1 MGEVTKDTMTAEA
14 RLVAAVNLQPVDRV
28 VCAPIIEQ
36 YAGQFAG
43 ITNKEYMWDWEKA
56 MAATEKVWQAFPVW
70 DSNAYMLHGRYA
82 PVGQKCGPGRLKM
95 PGRELGDNAQYQIV
109 EFEAM
114 LREDYALVKE
124 KGFMEYRLTFLER
137 VHQVSRE
144 EIAAAQKE
152 MARLRQDEI
161 DHTLRRGQSLTWGA
175 IMGVIP
181 FDGFSMMRSMDK
193 FYKDMFQIGDQL
205 EELLWIVNDAVIAGC
220 EAAARLTGSNR
231 VFVGAVRGAGQFIS
245 ARHFDRFVGPYM
257 KVMVEKLGEKNI
269 VPILHCDADWTKN
282 LEFFL
287 QLPKAKFVLE
297 LDGATDIFKAYE
309 ILKGHCAIK
318 GDVPA
323 ALFTVAS
330 PGELDDYAKK
340 LISTFKNGEGLIY
353 SSGCNLPMNARHENV
368 KAFFDAVDKYGR
380 YN

>member
-1 MGEVTKDTMTAEA
+1 MAKDTMTAEE
-14 RLVAAVNLQPVDRV
+14 RIVAAINLQPVDRV

-56 MAATEKVWQAFPVW
+56 MDATQKVWEAFPVW

-95 PGRELGDNAQYQIV
+95 PGRELADNAQYQII

-114 LREDYALVKE
+114 TRDDYAIIKE

-137 VHQVSRE
+137 AHQVSRE
-144 EIAAAQKE
+144 DIVAAQKE

-161 DHTLRRGQSLTWGA
+161 DRSLSRGQSLTWGA
-175 IMGVIP
+175 IMGVVP
-181 FDGFSMMRSMDK
+181 FDGFSMMRSIDK
-193 FYKDMFQIGDQL
+193 FYKDMFQIGDL
-205 EELLWIVNDAVIAGC
+205 LDELLPIVNNATIAGC
-220 EAAARLTGSNR
+220 EAVTKALGNNR
-231 VFVGAVRGAGQFIS
+231 VFLGAVRGAGQFIS
-245 ARHFDRFVGPYM
+245 KKHFDRFVGPYM
-257 KVMVEKLGEKNI
+257 KEMVERLAAKNI

-287 QLPKAKFVLE
+287 ELPKGKFVLE

-309 ILKGHCAIK
+309 ILHGHCAIK

-330 PGELDDYAKK
+330 ASELDEYAKK
-340 LISTFKNGEGLIY
+340 LIGTFKNGEGLMY

>member
-1 MGEVTKDTMTAEA
+1 MAKDTMTAEE
-14 RLVAAVNLQPVDRV
+14 RLVASIALQPVDRV

-36 YAGQFAG
+36 CAGQFAG
-43 ITNKEYMWDWEKA
+43 ITNKEYMWDWDKA
-56 MAATEKVWQAFPVW
+56 MDATQKFFDAFPIW
-70 DSNAYMLHGRYA
+70 DCNAYMLHGRYA
-82 PVGQKCGPGRLKM
+82 PVGQKCGPGRLRM
-95 PGRELGDNAQYQIV
+95 PGKELEDNAQYQIV

-114 LREDYALVKE
+114 TRDDYAIIKE

-137 VHQVSRE
+137 CHQVSRDDVL
-144 EIAAAQKE
+144 AAMKE

-161 DHTLRRGQSLTWGA
+161 DRSLARGQSLMWGA
-175 IMGVIP
+175 IMGVVP
-181 FDGFSMMRSMDK
+181 FDAFSMMRSIDK
-193 FYKDMFQIGDQL
+193 FYKDMFQMGDQL
-205 EELLWIVNDAVIAGC
+205 DELLPIVNNAVIAGC
-220 EAAARLTGSNR
+220 ENATKALGNNR

-245 ARHFDRFVGPYM
+245 KKHFDRFVGPYL
-257 KVMVEKLGEKNI
+257 KVMVEKLAEKNI

-287 QLPKAKFVLE
+287 ELPKGKFVLE

-309 ILKGHCAIK
+309 ILKGHCSIK

-330 PGELDDYAKK
+330 AGELDEYAKK
-340 LISTFKNGEGLIY
+340 LIGTFKNGEGLIY
-353 SSGCNLPMNARHENV
+353 SSGCNLPMNAKNENI
-368 KAFFDAVDKYGR
+368 KAFFDAVEKYGR

>member
-1 MGEVTKDTMTAEA
+1 MAKDVMTAEE
-14 RLVAAVNLQPVDRV
+14 RIVASINLQPVDRV

-56 MAATEKVWQAFPVW
+56 MAATQKVWEAFPVW
-70 DSNAYMLHGRYA
+70 DSNAYMIHGRYA

-95 PGRELGDNAQYQIV
+95 PGKELEDNAQYQIV
-109 EFEAM
+109 EYEAM
-114 LREDYALVKE
+114 TRDDYALVRE

-137 VHQVSRE
+137 AHQMSRDE
-144 EIAAAQKE
+144 VAAAQKE

-161 DHTLRRGQSLTWGA
+161 DRSLARGQSMTWGA
-175 IMGVIP
+175 IMGTVP
-181 FDGFSMMRSMDK
+181 FDNFSMMRSIDK
-193 FYKDMFQIGDQL
+193 FYKDMFQMGGEL
-205 EELLWIVNDAVIAGC
+205 EELLWIVNNAVVAGA
-220 EAAARLTGSNR
+220 EVAVKALGINR

-245 ARHFDRFVGPYM
+245 LKNFERFVWPQM
-257 KVMVEKLGEKNI
+257 KAMVDKMAEKNI

-282 LEFFL
+282 LEYFL
-287 QLPKAKFVLE
+287 ELPKGKFILE
-297 LDGATDIFKAYE
+297 LDSATDIFKAHD

-318 GDVPA
+318 GDVSP

-330 PGELDDYAKK
+330 ASELDEYAKK
-340 LISTFKNGEGLIY
+340 LLGTFRNGEGFLY
-353 SSGCNLPMNARHENV
+353 SSGCNLPMNAKHENV
-368 KAFFDAVDKYGR
+368 KVFFDAVDKYGR

>member
-1 MGEVTKDTMTAEA
+1 MATDTMTAEE
-14 RLVAAVNLQPVDRV
+14 RLVATINLQPVDRV

-36 YAGQFAG
+36 YAGQYAG

-56 MAATEKVWQAFPVW
+56 MDATEKVWKAFPVW

-82 PVGQKCGPGRLKM
+82 PVGQKCGPGRLRM
-95 PGRELGDNAQYQIV
+95 PGKELEDNAQYQII

-114 LREDYALVKE
+114 ARDDYAIVKE

-137 VHQVSRE
+137 AHQVSRE
-144 EIAAAQKE
+144 EVLAAQKE

-161 DHTLRRGQSLTWGA
+161 DRTLRRGQSLTWGA
-175 IMGVIP
+175 IMGVVP
-181 FDGFSMMRSMDK
+181 FDNFSMLRSIDK

-205 EELLWIVNDAVIAGC
+205 DELLPIVNNATIAGC
-220 EAAARLTGSNR
+220 EAVTKALGNNR

-245 ARHFDRFVGPYM
+245 KKHFDRFVGPYM
-257 KVMVEKLGEKNI
+257 KDMVEKLAAKNI

-287 QLPKAKFVLE
+287 ELPKGKFVLE
-297 LDGATDIFKAYE
+297 LDGATDIFRAYD
-309 ILKGHCAIK
+309 ILKGHCSIK

-330 PGELDDYAKK
+330 PSELDEYAKK
-340 LISTFKNGEGLIY
+340 LIGTFKNGEGLMY
-353 SSGCNLPMNARHENV
+353 SSGCNLPMNAKHESV
-368 KAFFDAVDKYGR
+368 KVFFDAVEKYGR

>member
-1 MGEVTKDTMTAEA
+1 MAKDSMTAEE
-14 RLVAAVNLQPVDRV
+14 RIVASINLEPVDRV

-56 MAATEKVWQAFPVW
+56 MDATEKVWQAFPVW

-82 PVGQKCGPGRLKM
+82 PVGQKSGPGRLRM
-95 PGRELGDNAQYQIV
+95 PGKELEENAQYQIV

-114 LREDYALVKE
+114 TRDDYALIKD

-137 VHQVSRE
+137 AHQCSRE
-144 EIAAAQKE
+144 EVLAAMKE
-152 MARLRQDEI
+152 AARLRQDET
-161 DHTLRRGQSLTWGA
+161 DRTLRRGQSLTWGA

-181 FDGFSMMRSMDK
+181 FDAFSMMRSIDK
-193 FYKDMFQIGDQL
+193 FYKDMFQLGDQL

-220 EAAARLTGSNR
+220 EAVTKATGNNR

-245 ARHFDRFVGPYM
+245 KKHFDRFVGPYM
-257 KVMVEKLGEKNI
+257 KVMVERLAEKNI

-287 QLPKAKFVLE
+287 ELPKGKFVLE
-297 LDGATDIFKAYE
+297 LDGATDIFKAHE

-323 ALFTVAS
+323 ALFTVAAPS
-330 PGELDDYAKK
+330 ELDVYAQK
-340 LISTFKNGEGLIY
+340 LFSTFKNGEGFLY
-353 SSGCNLPMNARHENV
+353 SSGCNLPMNAKHDSV
-368 KAFFDAVDKYGR
+368 KTFFDAVDKYGR